1 MHATLASQVG
11 PVFRLTG
18 VENGEPQRDSAAQHK
33 HIYHPS
39 GFCHDTMIKVSEV
52 MTRQVTTVSPDTPV
66 KEAAA
71 ILAEKNVS
79 GMPVVEQGRVVGVF
93 SEEDVLRHIKTIKK
107 DLRLIY
113 PSISSLGIAFQEEV
127 TQRELLE
134 AYEEVGN
141 KPVREVMSRDVVTV
155 APDIPLNEAI
165 LKMVQRGINRLPV
178 VEGGNLVGIVTR
190 GDVIRG
196 LAREESNRKK

>member
-1 MHATLASQVG
+1 
-11 PVFRLTG
+11 
-18 VENGEPQRDSAAQHK
+18 
-33 HIYHPS
+33 
-39 GFCHDTMIKVSEV
+39 

>member
-1 MHATLASQVG
+1 
-11 PVFRLTG
+11 
-18 VENGEPQRDSAAQHK
+18 
-33 HIYHPS
+33 
-39 GFCHDTMIKVSEV
+39 MIKVSEV

-79 GMPVVEQGRVVGVF
+79 GMPVVDQGRVVGVF

-141 KPVREVMSRDVVTV
+141 RPVRDVMSRDVVTV

>member
-1 MHATLASQVG
+1 
-11 PVFRLTG
+11 
-18 VENGEPQRDSAAQHK
+18 
-33 HIYHPS
+33 PS

>member
-1 MHATLASQVG
+1 
-11 PVFRLTG
+11 
-18 VENGEPQRDSAAQHK
+18 
-33 HIYHPS
+33 
-39 GFCHDTMIKVSEV
+39 

-79 GMPVVEQGRVVGVF
+79 GMPVVDQGRVVGVF

>member
-1 MHATLASQVG
+1 
-11 PVFRLTG
+11 
-18 VENGEPQRDSAAQHK
+18 
-33 HIYHPS
+33 
-39 GFCHDTMIKVSEV
+39 MIKVSEV

-79 GMPVVEQGRVVGVF
+79 GMPVVDQGKVVGVF

>member
-1 MHATLASQVG
+1 
-11 PVFRLTG
+11 
-18 VENGEPQRDSAAQHK
+18 
-33 HIYHPS
+33 
-39 GFCHDTMIKVSEV
+39 

-79 GMPVVEQGRVVGVF
+79 GMPVVEQGRIVGVF